1 MKKVNQMGESVK
13 LKKEEQKTNMKNIHG
28 NEKKTGYLHFKV
40 VLTIL
45 SFFVIVSIFTSKI
58 HVKFIEGER
67 KTKRLYPL
75 FGGTRKAKSL
85 RSWF

>member
-1 MKKVNQMGESVK
+1 MCHCEIKLPGE
-13 LKKEEQKTNMKNIHG
+13 
-28 NEKKTGYLHFKV
+28 EKKTGYLHFKV